1 MNPVNNN
8 IRDEIIAKVID
19 APETLTIDEIA
30 LIDTDAELRELYETA
45 VLCKDASL
53 IKNIEI
59 PDVEKEL
66 AKFKASRRNIV
77 PIMNRWSILQR
88 IAAIFA
94 GVVVTSLTAL
104 AVFVPHSIDYF
115 FTEAP
120 KDVATEQISKNTYV
134 GEVAPVSGDVQEEI
148 VTDKELLY
156 DNITLEIIVNE
167 LAEIYKVKVEFV
179 DNKAK
184 DLRLY
189 VKIEQGKTAKECVEI
204 LGAFEQFEIALKEGV
219 ITIK

>member
-66 AKFKASRRNIV
+66 AKFKASRRKIV
-77 PIMNRWSILQR
+77 PIMNRWSICCY
-88 IAAIFA
+88 FA
-94 GVVVTSLTAL
+94 HSFSCVCTS
-104 AVFVPHSIDYF
+104 F
-115 FTEAP
+115 
-120 KDVATEQISKNTYV
+120 N
-134 GEVAPVSGDVQEEI
+134 
-148 VTDKELLY
+148 
-156 DNITLEIIVNE
+156 
-167 LAEIYKVKVEFV
+167 
-179 DNKAK
+179 
-184 DLRLY
+184 RLF
-189 VKIEQGKTAKECVEI
+189 
-204 LGAFEQFEIALKEGV
+204 LHRSP
-219 ITIK
+219 